1 MTPSWT
7 RVRTD
12 PTYFKARGAMPLA
25 LGIVWTTPTP
35 LFKDIEARIHRGE
48 DLAGLVTQMREQ
60 PERFGDLR
68 GLEEARSLLARLMPE
83 SAAVAAGRAERG
95 AAHADAAFAAA
106 QVERAASAWR
116 NALAEEQA
124 LQATR

>member
-7 RVRTD
+7 RGSAPIR
-12 PTYFKARGAMPLA
+12 PTSKPGAPC
-25 LGIVWTTPTP
+25 GKRSGSCGRTPTP
-35 LFKDIEARIHRGE
+35 LFKDIEARIQRGE

-68 GLEEARSLLARLMPE
+68 GQEEARSLLARLMPE

-95 AAHADAAFAAA
+95 AARVD
-106 QVERAASAWR
+106 
-116 NALAEEQA
+116 
-124 LQATR
+124 